1 MDNVN
6 RLRVG
11 HFAPDF
17 ALKNSG
23 GEEVRLSDFREKKG
37 VLIFFCPGRENPL
50 CLDLLESVNR
60 LHHEISAKDIEILW
74 LSPDERWFIRRIE
87 EEKKL
92 RFRILKIEDEVR
104 NGFRLPR
111 LTQQYGVEATES
123 ARGTPY
129 PAVFLVDRTG
139 IVRYRKVYTG
149 AAGKPHPE
157 ELVCELNNLT

>member
-17 ALKNSG
+17 ALKNSD
-23 GEEVRLSDFREKKG
+23 GEEVCLSDFREKKG
-37 VLIFFCPGRENPL
+37 VLIFFCPGRKNPL
-50 CLDLLESVNR
+50 CLDWLDSVNR
-60 LHHEISAKDIEILW
+60 LHHEISAKEIEILW
-74 LSPDERWFIRRIE
+74 LTPDERWFIRRIE

-104 NGFRLPR
+104 NGLWLPP
-111 LTQQYGVEATES
+111 LIQQYGVEATES
-123 ARGTPY
+123 GRGTPY

-149 AAGKPHPE
+149 AADKPNPE
-157 ELVCELNNLT
+157 ELVCELDNLT